1 MLPVVALALQIW
13 KAMVP
18 EPEVPNDTRAPAV
31 VIHQFTVF
39 RGMAIA
45 LVIETPDW
53 YSGLVQAA
61 RARIRLEG
69 QN

>member
-1 MLPVVALALQIW
+1 
-13 KAMVP
+13 MVP
-18 EPEVPNDTRAPAV
+18 EPEIPNDTRAPAL
-31 VIHQFTVF
+31 VIHQFTVS
-39 RGMAIA
+39 RGMAVA

-61 RARIRLEG
+61 RARVRLEG